1 MEWNNGLK
9 GGRNAEATT
18 RRKWYGN
25 SLAAALLFPSL
36 LLASRCSLSLELT
49 SQLYAGQNGV
59 SERVANLQIS
69 FDRRSVRVRNIR
81 GFGGSFLKA

>member
-36 LLASRCSLSLELT
+36 LLASRCSLS
-49 SQLYAGQNGV
+49 GV
-59 SERVANLQIS
+59 DVAIMRGAKWGFGARCKLANL
-69 FDRRSVRVRNIR
+69 V
-81 GFGGSFLKA
+81 